1 MTRCILGIDPGAS
14 GALAFYFP
22 DDASGRVAV
31 HDMPFAGTVSGGG
44 LGDLIRQYGP
54 TEAIVELVA
63 AMPGQGVSSTFKFG
77 LAAGAV
83 HGALGALGIP
93 YHLVTPG
100 KWKRRMGL
108 TSDKDASR
116 AMACRLFPR
125 VASSFARKR
134 DDGRAEAAL
143 LAYYRVHQM
152 DERAVA

>member
-1 MTRCILGIDPGAS
+1 MTRCVMGVDPGAT
-14 GALAFYFP
+14 GGVAFYYP
-22 DDASGRVAV
+22 DAPGRVAV
-31 HDMPFAGTVSGGG
+31 HDMPFAGGVSGGG
-44 LGDLIRQYGP
+44 VGDLIRQYGP
-54 TEAIVELVA
+54 TDAIVELVS

-77 LAAGAV
+77 LAAGAI

-116 AMACRLFPR
+116 AMACRLFPQ
-125 VASSFARKR
+125 VASSFARKK

-152 DERAVA
+152 DERNAA